1 MARKATTV
9 PVEDVKVGD
18 LIYNGQGLMRI
29 NFIRH
34 NPGSV
39 RYAFNYA
46 DAVTG
51 QEVNYFTAD
60 AGDHVTII
68 TTTED

>member
-9 PVEDVKVGD
+9 KAEDVKVGD
-18 LIYNGQGLMRI
+18 LIYNGQGLMKI
-29 NFIRH
+29 NFIRF
-34 NPGSV
+34 GS

-51 QEVNYFTAD
+51 EEVNYFTAD
-60 AGDHVTII
+60 KGDLITII
-68 TTTED
+68 TIVED